1 MKLLSKL
8 SEDRYKEVVDYFKV
22 NKIDE
27 DSLNKFD
34 DYLADLGFFFD
45 KDSFIAQWSYY
56 YSDSKD
62 YVSIYYIWGRHG
74 TKKSYSYKWKV
85 KCFFNNKLRIEY
97 FSSIKKVINFLEGN

>member
-34 DYLADLGFFFD
+34 DYLADLGFFF
-45 KDSFIAQWSYY
+45 
-56 YSDSKD
+56 
-62 YVSIYYIWGRHG
+62 R
-74 TKKSYSYKWKV
+74 
-85 KCFFNNKLRIEY
+85 
-97 FSSIKKVINFLEGN
+97 